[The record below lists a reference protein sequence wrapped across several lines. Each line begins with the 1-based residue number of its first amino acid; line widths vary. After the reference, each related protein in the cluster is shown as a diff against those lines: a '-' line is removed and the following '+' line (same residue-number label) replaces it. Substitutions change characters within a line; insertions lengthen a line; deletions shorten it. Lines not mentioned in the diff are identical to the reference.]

1 MHSAYACNPSHWQEA
16 GSQTLGHPPL
26 LYTASTGHPPLLY
39 TASTGRPL
47 LLYTASSGP
56 ALDYLRLCLKR
67 KKEKGTAPTRQCA
80 ALSGSY
86 LFADTQGLYLTE
98 ERMSQN

>member
-16 GSQTLGHPPL
+16 GSQTL
-26 LYTASTGHPPLLY
+26 GHPPLLY